1 MKTIWKFP
9 IATVDQQSLP
19 IPAGA
24 EMLCVQVQHGEP
36 CIWALVNP
44 DAPKRRRAVRVVG
57 TGHPCDDVNA
67 QNYVGTYQ
75 LHDGRLVFHV
85 FIAPEEG
92 EGR

>member
-36 CIWALVNP
+36 CIWALVN
-44 DAPKRRRAVRVVG
+44 
-57 TGHPCDDVNA
+57 
-67 QNYVGTYQ
+67 
-75 LHDGRLVFHV
+75 
-85 FIAPEEG
+85 
-92 EGR
+92 